1 MGIIV
6 CSIINKDLLDDRVD
20 WMPTILK
27 REAFEKRKDS
37 IKLHWY
43 QEKDV
48 RLHSKLILIPLRDIK
63 EKIRVFMTVPNADL
77 LWHTSGIFID
87 HKAERR
93 KSRRS

>member
-1 MGIIV
+1 
-6 CSIINKDLLDDRVD
+6 
-20 WMPTILK
+20 MPTILK

-37 IKLHWY
+37 IKVHWY

-77 LWHTSGIFID
+77 L
-87 HKAERR
+87 
-93 KSRRS
+93 